1 MILVSLENCLD
12 HLKEL
17 ERTDTAILGIEGF
30 VLVDGKRNP
39 NIEAIADYSSLYYAD
54 WPVFLSESHE
64 AAEKFINEMII
75 DKTCDAF
82 EFVVSKR
89 ADHSTD

>member
-1 MILVSLENCLD
+1 MV

-30 VLVDGKRNP
+30 VLVDGKRKP
-39 NIEAIADYSSLYYAD
+39 NLDAIADFSSLNNAD
-54 WPVFLSESHE
+54 WPVFRSKSHE
-64 AAEKFINEMII
+64 AAENFINAMIV

-82 EFVVSKR
+82 EFTVSER
-89 ADHSTD
+89 TDHTSD